1 MNIYLLLVIRFLK
14 ATRKGILSFLS
25 LFSIIGIMLGV
36 SALIIVLGIM
46 NGFKGEIES
55 RLLKFTPHITI
66 IPNIQNLNYNELVNE
81 VKKFEGVKETK
92 KYIIV
97 KTIVKANDKMDGIVL
112 KAVDSNYDELKS
124 TLISGNLDIEN
135 GVIIGKGLAQK
146 LNVLDGDSIAI
157 FSSINFA
164 PHKFKIS
171 GIVDAGIYDINEHF
185 ILTSI
190 ENVNRIGNF
199 QISGI
204 EVYVKNISDAQKVAN
219 NFRMKL
225 DNVLIYT
232 WIDLNRNLFSALE
245 LEKLGMFLVVFL
257 ITLVASFNIISTLS
271 ILSEHKIYDI
281 GILRVFG
288 FKNKDILIVF
298 FLLGITIGTI
308 GVILG
313 NLIGILISFLV
324 TDMKIIRLNPQIYF
338 IDYIP
343 IKSSFK
349 DYFMISAFAFLIIFV
364 FSIVPSIK
372 IAKLKLLD
380 ALKK

>member
-298 FLLGITIGTI
+298 FLLGIGTI

-313 NLIGILISFLV
+313 NLLGILISFLV